1 MISLEISSRVPLY
14 FTTRNCS
21 EKFYK
26 HISECCSSSS
36 SEDFCTKLQNSSKD
50 LSRTSYVAPR
60 IFGMVSQI
68 SLKISPEN
76 SFKYSSR
83 ISLDDS
89 VVDFIDDCSKTSSV
103 CRFHQNLRP
112 KFFCSVFYDSC
123 RNSSDSFLLNFC
135 QKSSKKRSMIFFLGI
150 SYSFEKLFRNFVQ
163 DFYKH
168 VNIRSTFEDSFVIPL
183 AISPM
188 KPSKILPNYLRGVLQ
203 KFLREV
209 LKSPRTLLKIPPL
222 EEDARIPPKAPLRI
236 PLKKINI
243 LGKLLRQFL
252 LKFLRSLLQ
261 EFFPRFQILSSC
273 SADSL

>member
-1 MISLEISSRVPLY
+1 
-14 FTTRNCS
+14 
-21 EKFYK
+21 
-26 HISECCSSSS
+26 
-36 SEDFCTKLQNSSKD
+36 
-50 LSRTSYVAPR
+50 
-60 IFGMVSQI
+60 
-68 SLKISPEN
+68 
-76 SFKYSSR
+76 
-83 ISLDDS
+83 
-89 VVDFIDDCSKTSSV
+89 
-103 CRFHQNLRP
+103 
-112 KFFCSVFYDSC
+112 
-123 RNSSDSFLLNFC
+123 
-135 QKSSKKRSMIFFLGI
+135 MIFFLGI

-203 KFLREV
+203 KFLRGV

-252 LKFLRSLLQ
+252 LKFLRSLL
-261 EFFPRFQILSSC
+261 
-273 SADSL
+273 